1 MKKPASLRAHL
12 TAYLPELQTQP
23 DRLAI
28 YVESGSV
35 RALQSRSHSYEFA
48 YKLQVGLWDFA
59 GSADSLMLPLLIW
72 LETEQPERLRDRDAT
87 PFTFETELLDSDTS
101 DILISI
107 DLTERVI
114 AKPREDGTGFDLEHP
129 AEPPVFE
136 TFPGIDNPFIQ
147 GWGGTEPLEASK
159 APGTILTPAIPPDA

>member
-1 MKKPASLRAHL
+1 MQKPNSLRAHL
-12 TAYLPELQTQP
+12 TAYLPDLKTHP

-35 RALQSRSHSYEFA
+35 RARQSRSHSFEYA

-59 GSADSLMLPLLIW
+59 GNADSIMLPMLDWIQK
-72 LETEQPERLRDRDAT
+72 EQPELLRQRDAT
-87 PFTFETELLDSDTS
+87 PFTFEAELLDSETS

-114 AKPREDGTGFDLEHP
+114 ATPSEDGAGYCLDHP

-136 TFPGIDNPFIQ
+136 TFPGVDNDFIQ
-147 GWGGTEPLEASK
+147 GWAGHELAVESE

>member
-1 MKKPASLRAHL
+1 MQKPDSLRAHL
-12 TAYLPELQTQP
+12 TAYLPDLKTHP

-35 RALQSRSHSYEFA
+35 RARQSLTHSFEYA

-59 GSADSLMLPLLIW
+59 GNADSVMLPILDWIAR
-72 LETEQPERLRDRDAT
+72 EQPELLRQRDAT
-87 PFTFETELLDSDTS
+87 PFTFEAELLDSDTS

-107 DLTERVI
+107 DLTERLV
-114 AKPREDGTGFDLEHP
+114 ATPRADGSGFDLEHP

-136 TFPGIDNPFIQ
+136 TFLDVTNDFIQ
-147 GWGGTEPLEASK
+147 GWGGTELLAESEAP
-159 APGTILTPAIPPDA
+159 AIILTPAIPPDA